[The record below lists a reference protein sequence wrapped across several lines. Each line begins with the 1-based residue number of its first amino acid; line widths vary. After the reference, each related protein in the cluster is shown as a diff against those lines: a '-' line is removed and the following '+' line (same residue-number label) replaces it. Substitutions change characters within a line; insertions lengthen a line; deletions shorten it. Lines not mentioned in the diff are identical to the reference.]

1 MLVQRLFHI
10 YAKSLGWTWKNNFPV
25 ESKRCVL
32 LAAPHTS
39 NWDLI
44 YGMGMTYNQGVPIRF
59 TIKEEWMIFPFKKAL
74 VEMGALGINRKRK
87 EAGTERPSMVEVMC
101 RLFLENTEIAMTITP
116 EGTRSRNNKWKTGFW
131 HTAKKSGVPICF
143 AYLDY
148 SRKEVGIGGILY
160 PTDNLSND
168 MKVIADFYRNISPLR
183 PSKFAVDESIASPDV
198 SL

>member
-1 MLVQRLFHI
+1 MIVQELFHL
-10 YAKSLGWTWKNNFPV
+10 YAKRLGWTWKNKFPS

-44 YGMGMTYNQGVPIRF
+44 YGMGMTYKQGVPIRF
-59 TIKEEWMIFPFKKAL
+59 TIKEEWLVFPFKKAL
-74 VEMGALGINRKRK
+74 LEMGALGINRTRK
-87 EAGTERPSMVEVMC
+87 VVGNERTSMVEVMC
-101 RLFLENTEIAMTITP
+101 RLFLENSEITMTITP

-143 AYLDY
+143 GYLDY

-160 PTDNLSND
+160 PTDDLVKD
-168 MKVIADFYRNISPLR
+168 MKVITDFYRNITPLKS
-183 PSKFAVDESIASPDV
+183 SKFAVDESITNQDA
-198 SL
+198 